1 MKRITSQF
9 IVFLVVCI
17 CFWDPI
23 FIPLQASAAIAPTV
37 FGYSISKTSG
47 ETPLTVTFTIETSST
62 ARGMRVMC
70 DQGNILSGALSSS
83 TGDSGNKKWQLDA
96 DITKPYTGTLS
107 IYIKANENDWIPT
120 DAVFDVQY
128 FQGKTTVIDQTTLSP
143 ASLTAA
149 TVKVGDRLT
158 FGNYQGEGIEWRVLE
173 VDADGRLLVISDKIL
188 EEKLY
193 NIENGAYAVTWETSA
208 LRAWLNTTFVEAV
221 FTETE
226 RVRIA
231 KTFVVNDDNPDYG
244 TTGGKNTQDRIFLLS
259 IAEAKKYFADDDD
272 RLAMLTTYARG
283 QVLWIPDNGADSWWL
298 RSPGNFEHLAAFVYQ
313 NGGICV
319 EGEFAFNDVGIRP
332 AFWLNP

>member
-1 MKRITSQF
+1 
-9 IVFLVVCI
+9 
-17 CFWDPI
+17 
-23 FIPLQASAAIAPTV
+23 
-37 FGYSISKTSG
+37 
-47 ETPLTVTFTIETSST
+47 
-62 ARGMRVMC
+62 MC